1 MTEVTTSSSRSVQL
15 CPTCGS
21 RVDEGASR
29 CGVCGTLLRSEARRA
44 VAGKSS
50 QVTLTLPVA
59 LAIVAGFALLSAGLT
74 FVAVRLTGVG
84 RDRTP
89 TASPSP
95 TQTTTST
102 PAPTWTETPVPT
114 FTPLPTLEYKVVAND
129 TCAGLAFRYSVS
141 VRSIIEINNLT
152 PECLLS
158 VGQTLYLPQP
168 TPTASPPPTSTLSPQ
183 EATEAACEKVT
194 YTVQANDTLSA
205 IAANY
210 AVDMQAVISY
220 NGMSGP
226 NIFSGQVLI
235 IPLCARQPTAG
246 PSPTATLPPPYPA
259 PNLLLPQ
266 DGAAFTLASDTIS
279 LQWASVGV
287 LRENEV
293 YKVSVEDVTEGSG
306 NRLVVEY
313 VSDTKFI
320 VSAAIRPGEAVPHV
334 IRWWVQ
340 VVRKTGT
347 SSTGQPQYETAGVSS
362 LRRVFTWSGA
372 APPST
377 PTP

>member
-1 MTEVTTSSSRSVQL
+1 M
-15 CPTCGS
+15 
-21 RVDEGASR
+21 
-29 CGVCGTLLRSEARRA
+29 LRSEARGG
-44 VAGKSS
+44 AGRKSS

-74 FVAVRLTGVG
+74 FAAVRLIGVG
-84 RDRTP
+84 QDRTP
-89 TASPSP
+89 TPSQSP
-95 TQTTTST
+95 TPTTTST
-102 PAPTWTETPVPT
+102 PAPTWTDTPVPT
-114 FTPLPTLEYKVVAND
+114 FTPLPTLEYKVITND

-141 VRSIIEINNLT
+141 VRSIIELNNLT

-158 VGQTLYLPQP
+158 VGQTLYLSQP
-168 TPTASPPPTSTLSPQ
+168 TPTASPPPTSTLSPS
-183 EATEAACEKVT
+183 EATEAACEKIT
-194 YTVQANDTLSA
+194 YTVQANDTLGA
-205 IAANY
+205 IADNY
-210 AVDMQAVISY
+210 AVDMQAIISY

-226 NIFSGQVLI
+226 NIFSGQILI

-246 PSPTATLPPPYPA
+246 PSPTPTVPPPYPA

-266 DGAAFTLASDTIS
+266 DGAAYSLANDTIS

-306 NRLVVEY
+306 TKIIVEY

-320 VSAAIRPGEAVPHV
+320 VPASMRPSEPVPHV
-334 IRWWVQ
+334 VRWWIQ
-340 VVRKTGT
+340 AVRKIGT
-347 SSTGQPQYETAGVSS
+347 TSTGQPRYESAGVSS

-372 APPST
+372 AVPAT